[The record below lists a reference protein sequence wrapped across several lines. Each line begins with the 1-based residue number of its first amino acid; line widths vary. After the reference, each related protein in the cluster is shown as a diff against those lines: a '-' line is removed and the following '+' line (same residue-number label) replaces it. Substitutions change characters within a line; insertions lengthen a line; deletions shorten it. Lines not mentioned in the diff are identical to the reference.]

1 MSQRTL
7 TIATVVGFVFS
18 IAAFVYTQAKN
29 TAPIDLMV
37 YQGGAQWYL
46 DGHPMYEQG
55 VPAYDL
61 ALPFIYPP
69 FAALLLTPFTLVDL
83 ATASWLLGI
92 GSTLM
97 VLGCVWLLCRA
108 LWADSRVAL
117 AVTSWAW
124 GLAMLAE
131 PLQSNTAF
139 GQINILILALIVFDL
154 LPRKRFI
161 PQGWLIGVAAAIKI
175 TPAVMLLYFL
185 VRKDVRGIAMA
196 VVGFLGATLVG
207 LVRSPSQT
215 WEFWFTRVLEMNDST
230 KIGVDTT
237 YISNQSLKGA
247 LQRFWPSQELVES
260 QSSIVTVVW
269 ALLFL
274 VFVGAVG
281 YVMFRLIRQGLH
293 IEAVLANAALMLLIS
308 PISWTHHWVWWP
320 LWAIVAFYWAWQ
332 MRNTTLILW
341 FACCAL
347 SILTVPPVWMLG
359 NIRDDSIF
367 ERGFVVKLF
376 VDSYTV
382 WAIILLV
389 LLWVFGPKM
398 AAHRRRGVA
407 A

>member
-1 MSQRTL
+1 M
-7 TIATVVGFVFS
+7 
-18 IAAFVYTQAKN
+18 
-29 TAPIDLMV
+29 
-37 YQGGAQWYL
+37 
-46 DGHPMYEQG
+46 
-55 VPAYDL
+55 
-61 ALPFIYPP
+61 
-69 FAALLLTPFTLVDL
+69 DL

-92 GSTLM
+92 GSALM

-237 YISNQSLKGA
+237 
-247 LQRFWPSQELVES
+247 
-260 QSSIVTVVW
+260 
-269 ALLFL
+269 
-274 VFVGAVG
+274 
-281 YVMFRLIRQGLH
+281 
-293 IEAVLANAALMLLIS
+293 
-308 PISWTHHWVWWP
+308 
-320 LWAIVAFYWAWQ
+320 
-332 MRNTTLILW
+332 
-341 FACCAL
+341 
-347 SILTVPPVWMLG
+347 
-359 NIRDDSIF
+359 
-367 ERGFVVKLF
+367 
-376 VDSYTV
+376 
-382 WAIILLV
+382 
-389 LLWVFGPKM
+389 
-398 AAHRRRGVA
+398 
-407 A
+407 